1 MPYVRELLRDDMQ
14 HSHATM
20 QKWEM
25 ITSHICQ
32 VSITSRAGVEKTTAE
47 SSSIEDAYVAE
58 ARLGADEFVEEPG
71 RVGEVGGTRLLR
83 GC

>member
-1 MPYVRELLRDDMQ
+1 MHRTPSRDLSRVTPIQ
-14 HSHATM
+14 Y
-20 QKWEM
+20 
-25 ITSHICQ
+25 TSHICQ